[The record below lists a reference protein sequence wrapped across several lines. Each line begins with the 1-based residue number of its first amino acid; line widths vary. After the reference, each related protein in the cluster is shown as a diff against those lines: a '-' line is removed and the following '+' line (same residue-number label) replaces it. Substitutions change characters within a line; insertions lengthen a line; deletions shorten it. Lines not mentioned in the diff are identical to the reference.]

1 MQGRSTQAVKWARG
15 FVPPPPHGMQRFF
28 NAELTSI
35 RVMLTINTPESLK
48 SAAEQLDSM
57 HQLLE
62 QIHNRRLM
70 IDTLGMQ
77 ALLADTLKQESIAF
91 EKLSESLSLAEPER
105 FIRPF
110 LDLGKQMD
118 DLLKRLVR
126 HNPDLD
132 YAQHILTAFG
142 NDKNEL
148 RQELTDLQD
157 IAISSLPNQALANS
171 LTKREIE
178 ILLILS
184 ARLSNP
190 EIAEKLFISPE
201 TVKRHLYNIYQKF
214 GVENRKQAIARAR
227 SLGVI

>member
-1 MQGRSTQAVKWARG
+1 MS
-15 FVPPPPHGMQRFF
+15 F
-28 NAELTSI
+28 AE
-35 RVMLTINTPESLK
+35 
-48 SAAEQLDSM
+48 A
-57 HQLLE
+57 
-62 QIHNRRLM
+62 
-70 IDTLGMQ
+70 
-77 ALLADTLKQESIAF
+77 
-91 EKLSESLSLAEPER
+91 ER

-118 DLLKRLVR
+118 DLLTRLAR
-126 HNPDLD
+126 HNPALE

-142 NDKNEL
+142 YEKNGL
-148 RQELTDLQD
+148 RQELIDIQD
-157 IAISSLPNQALANS
+157 IAITSLPNQALADP

-184 ARLSNP
+184 TRLSNP

-214 GVENRKQAIARAR
+214 GVKNRKQVIVRAR